1 MSNIEKQLNDV
12 RYKIRAVKENRNNHF
27 RCPINI
33 LVVLTRREVEL
44 EDQLFQLMAKTDFSF

>member
-1 MSNIEKQLNDV
+1 MSNTEKQLNYV

-27 RCPINI
+27 RCPRDI
-33 LVVLTRREVEL
+33 LVVLSKREVIL

>member
-1 MSNIEKQLNDV
+1 MTHTEKTLADI
-12 RYKIRAVKENRNNHF
+12 RYKIRSVKENRNNHF

-44 EDQLFQLMAKTDFSF
+44 EDQLFQLMAKTDF